1 MSRRAGNPFVKY
13 VSLMLL
19 AYGLGDMIVGL
30 ATKTQQPV
38 LDVTLVF
45 LAGYMFF
52 TSKFARGMSQS
63 FLIMGVAL
71 IVILTSSFH

>member
-1 MSRRAGNPFVKY
+1 MNRRAGNPFVKY

-38 LDVTLVF
+38 LDVMLVF
-45 LAGYMFF
+45 LAGYLFF
-52 TSKFARGMSQS
+52 TSRFARGINQS
-63 FLIMGVAL
+63 FLVMGFAF
-71 IVILTSSFH
+71 VIILMTSFH